1 MDFNLNDEQELFV
14 AGIREL
20 MASENWEAYFA
31 ECDRDSVYPE
41 RFVKALAD
49 MGIDSLLI
57 PEEHGGLDAGFV
69 TLAAVWMELGRLGA
83 PTYVLYQLP
92 GGFNTFLREGT
103 QEQIDKIMAFR
114 GTGKQMWNSAITEPG
129 AGSDVGSLK
138 TTYTRRNG
146 KIYLNGSKCFIT
158 SSAYTPYIVVM
169 ARDGASPDK
178 PVYTEWFVDMSK
190 PGIKVTKLEKLGLR
204 MDSCCE
210 ITFDDVELDEKDMF
224 GREGNG
230 FNRVKEEFDHER
242 FLVALTNYGTAMC
255 AFEDAARYANQRVQ
269 FGEAIG
275 RFQLIQEKFA
285 HMAIKLNSMKNML
298 YEAAW
303 KADNGTITSGDAAM
317 CKYFCANAAVEVVDS
332 AMQVL
337 SGYTT
342 FDKSILRNVPVIDNL
357 DTPVADIMPLS
368 ASTPF
373 PLPVIDEN
381 KLFCGIVTK
390 ASVIS
395 SFVTN

>member
-57 PEEHGGLDAGFV
+57 PEEHGGLEAGFV
-69 TLAAVWMELGRLGA
+69 TVAAVWMELGRLGA

-138 TTYTRRNG
+138 TTYTRKNG
-146 KIYLNGSKCFIT
+146 KVYLNGSKCFIT

-190 PGIKVTKLEKLGLR
+190 AGIKVNKLEKLGLR

-298 YEAAW
+298 LEAAW

-317 CKYFCANAAVEVVDS
+317 CK
-332 AMQVL
+332 
-337 SGYTT
+337 
-342 FDKSILRNVPVIDNL
+342 
-357 DTPVADIMPLS
+357 
-368 ASTPF
+368 
-373 PLPVIDEN
+373 
-381 KLFCGIVTK
+381 
-390 ASVIS
+390 
-395 SFVTN
+395 